1 VAVLAG
7 YVDYPFIHK
16 YVGKEDRQ
24 YYIEFAQVFTEGVEM
39 IDKERI
45 KQCVAQNHGSPS

>member
-1 VAVLAG
+1 VAVPAG
-7 YVDYPFIHK
+7 YVDYPFIHR

-24 YYIEFAQVFTEGVEM
+24 YIEFAQGFTEGVEM